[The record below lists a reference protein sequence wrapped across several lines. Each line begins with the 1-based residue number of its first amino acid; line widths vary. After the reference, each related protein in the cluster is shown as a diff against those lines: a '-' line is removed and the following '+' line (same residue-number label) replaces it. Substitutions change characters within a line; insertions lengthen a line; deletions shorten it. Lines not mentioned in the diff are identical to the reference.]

1 MVLRVEDTDVAR
13 STKES
18 EDAIL
23 EGLKWCGITWD
34 EGPDVGGNHGPY
46 RQSERIEAGIY
57 KEQLE
62 KLIAGG
68 HAYRCFLS
76 PEELDEMRA
85 EAERNDQAFVLQ
97 SPWAN
102 ASEEEVQAMIDQGK
116 PYVYRFR
123 VPFDR
128 EIVID
133 DLVLGEVI
141 WNSDDLGGDFV
152 IVRQNGM
159 PMYNFGVVVDD
170 ASMHITHV
178 LRAQEHLMNTPRQF
192 LMYEA
197 LGLKVPTFAHM
208 PLILAPD
215 RTKLSKRHG
224 AVSVGEYQ
232 KRGYLPSGMVNYL
245 AQLGWNDGTKQEIYT
260 LEELMSAFRMNRM
273 SKVAAI
279 FDADKFKWVN
289 GHHVRRLTD
298 DEALSLIGNELKDH
312 GLVKEVSGPFVQKA
326 SQLLR
331 DRISTLTEAV
341 QELEA
346 MLHFDLEGMKSS
358 DVAKPYIEDGSLLE
372 TAKLLLKFKDEGD
385 FDAVGTDPKAIQKVA
400 KKMSEARGGVK
411 KKALLVPLRL
421 CLTSAASGPDMNIF
435 FEMIKEADDNV
446 LCKSVSLEE
455 RLDLLSKPAVCEDG
469 LEIARV
475 YLATWGAHSHDLLR
489 NGNGKEEDS
498 KQDLQSDEALRAQ
511 SQRFTDFITT
521 GKRLFIVAEL
531 REPAGTDKLCAFIS
545 YGPSYARQGFG
556 EVMQLF
562 VHPNFQRKGLGT
574 RLLMA
579 AWTQMRSKEWAS
591 LGCHV
596 WCTKSN
602 PANRVYEQ
610 AGWFQT
616 GKEKC
621 LHPTLG
627 KEPVEVEEYEAPAV
641 VPSAQSRLS
650 AFLQALLPCCQFC
663 SCCKAVNGRNA
674 TIS

>member
-1 MVLRVEDTDVAR
+1 MILRVEDTDVAR

-18 EDAIL
+18 EAAIL

-34 EGPDVGGNHGPY
+34 EGPDIGGDHGPY

-62 KLIAGG
+62 KMIANGN
-68 HAYRCFLS
+68 AYRCFLS

-85 EAERNDQAFVLQ
+85 EAERNDQAFVVQ

-128 EIVID
+128 EIVVD

-170 ASMHITHV
+170 AFMGITHV
-178 LRAQEHLMNTPRQF
+178 LRAQEHLMNTPRQI

-232 KRGYLPSGMVNYL
+232 NRGYLASGMVNYL

-260 LEELMSAFRMNRM
+260 IEELLDAFKMNRM

-279 FDADKFKWVN
+279 FDTDKFKWVN
-289 GHHVRRLTD
+289 GHHVRRLSD
-298 DEALSLIGNELKDH
+298 EEASCEALAMIGSQLKEH
-312 GLVKEVSGPFVQKA
+312 GIVKEVSGEFVAKA

-331 DRISTLTEAV
+331 ERISTLTEAV
-341 QELEA
+341 EELKS
-346 MLHFDLEGMKSS
+346 MMHFDLEEMLKT
-358 DVAKPYIEDGSLLE
+358 DVAQPYIEDGSIKE
-372 TAKLLLKFKDEGD
+372 TAKLLLDAQAEGQ
-385 FDAVGTDPKAIQKVA
+385 FDAIGSDPKAMQHVA
-400 KKMSEARGGVK
+400 KQIGKARGGVK

-421 CLTSAASGPDMNIF
+421 CLTSQAAGPDMNLF
-435 FEMIKEADDNV
+435 FEMLKEVDDNV
-446 LCKSVSLEE
+446 LCECVSLE
-455 RLDLLSKPAVCEDG
+455 
-469 LEIARV
+469 
-475 YLATWGAHSHDLLR
+475 
-489 NGNGKEEDS
+489 
-498 KQDLQSDEALRAQ
+498 
-511 SQRFTDFITT
+511 
-521 GKRLFIVAEL
+521 KRLEML
-531 REPAGTDKLCAFIS
+531 
-545 YGPSYARQGFG
+545 
-556 EVMQLF
+556 
-562 VHPNFQRKGLGT
+562 
-574 RLLMA
+574 
-579 AWTQMRSKEWAS
+579 
-591 LGCHV
+591 
-596 WCTKSN
+596 
-602 PANRVYEQ
+602 
-610 AGWFQT
+610 
-616 GKEKC
+616 KEKF
-621 LHPTLG
+621 L
-627 KEPVEVEEYEAPAV
+627 EQPVHA
-641 VPSAQSRLS
+641 S
-650 AFLQALLPCCQFC
+650 
-663 SCCKAVNGRNA
+663 
-674 TIS
+674 